1 MKTTFLS
8 LALLTLPCG
17 AVVAADT
24 AAAEKKE
31 TTTPAKPNI
40 QVTGPTSHI
49 SSGLA
54 STIQAS
60 LPKYQPPPPP
70 PPPEPEEH
78 AAEASPDGATEGEMG
93 TSDQPK
99 NKIIRLPRYV
109 VQADRPPV
117 FKESE
122 VYTKSG
128 LGKLAAAR
136 YLSSLDRNVLNR
148 FTLPII
154 GITPEQRALMMYQE
168 NERLENIS
176 DLNNDARSAL
186 LSGDKAGAEAIK
198 KERDNAFLRSGG
210 MDWTLPKGNN

>member
-1 MKTTFLS
+1 MKTPS
-8 LALLTLPCG
+8 LALSLFALSFGMG
-17 AVVAADT
+17 AAADAT
-24 AAAEKKE
+24 SAEKKDAKE
-31 TTTPAKPNI
+31 AKPNI
-40 QVTGPTSHI
+40 QVSGPTSHI
-49 SSGLA
+49 SSSLA

-70 PPPEPEEH
+70 PPPEPDEH
-78 AAEASPDGATEGEMG
+78 VELASPDGATEGMEAEAV
-93 TSDQPK
+93 DQPK

-109 VQADRPPV
+109 VEADRPPV

-122 VYTKSG
+122 IHTKSG

-168 NERLENIS
+168 DERLQNIS
-176 DLNNDARSAL
+176 DINNSARSAL
-186 LSGDKAGAEAIK
+186 LAGDKKESEALK
-198 KERDNAFLRSGG
+198 KERNSAFIRSGG
-210 MDWTLPKGNN
+210 MDWTLPKDND